1 LPSLLIHAT
10 PHFQLLRQQLVTM
23 AATQPL
29 PSLTHSTPHSQLWQ
43 QQLVTMAHKLHLF
56 SVGEETSLNLGR
68 GMWGTGLNS
77 PQSQIPTCMAFTG

>member
-10 PHFQLLRQQLVTM
+10 PHLQLLRQQLVTM

-43 QQLVTMAHKLHLF
+43 QQLVTMALKLRLF

-68 GMWGTGLNS
+68 GRYVGDWTE
-77 PQSQIPTCMAFTG
+77 